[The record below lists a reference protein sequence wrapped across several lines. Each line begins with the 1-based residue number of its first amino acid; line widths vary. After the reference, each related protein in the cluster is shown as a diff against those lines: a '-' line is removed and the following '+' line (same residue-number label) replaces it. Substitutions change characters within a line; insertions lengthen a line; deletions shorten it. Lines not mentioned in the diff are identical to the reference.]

1 MGITQKQRDDY
12 RRQLLTEN
20 PKTDPY
26 FVDILL
32 DVYDKHPAF
41 VESLTRSKKKKGK
54 EPSTPPTSPVYTA
67 KTISVLPEGEF
78 KWPEQDGA
86 AKFYEDRG
94 DCDDEEVAFCSITPA
109 GFEEEGA

>member
-1 MGITQKQRDDY
+1 M
-12 RRQLLTEN
+12 TEN

-41 VESLTRSKKKKGK
+41 VESLTRSARAETATRKTKKKTK
-54 EPSTPPTSPVYTA
+54 EASTPPNSPVYTA

-78 KWPEQDGA
+78 EWPEQDGA
-86 AKFYEDRG
+86 AKFYE
-94 DCDDEEVAFCSITPA
+94 
-109 GFEEEGA
+109 EEEGI